1 MSKSNNSRPTSP
13 RTPNRGMS
21 GSQSHVCLWRLS
33 GRYSAY
39 RGGLDR
45 GWMKSRPQQFVQAS
59 EAEPTKADPDT
70 IHG

>member
-1 MSKSNNSRPTSP
+1 MSKSNNSRPASP

-21 GSQSHVCLWRLS
+21 ANHVCLWRLS

-45 GWMKSRPQQFVQAS
+45 GWMKSRPQQFEQTN
-59 EAEPTKADPDT
+59 EAEPTRAEPDT
-70 IHG
+70 IQG